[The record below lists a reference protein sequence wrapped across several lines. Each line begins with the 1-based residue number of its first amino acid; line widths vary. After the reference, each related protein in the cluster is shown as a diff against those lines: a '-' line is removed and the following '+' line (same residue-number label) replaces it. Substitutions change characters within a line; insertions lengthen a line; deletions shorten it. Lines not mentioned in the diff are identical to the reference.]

1 MDSSLRSLAGPAALS
16 LLLALT
22 GCSPAGPGADE
33 AQVGGAPLEGAASAP
48 ASEHSEPVP
57 PPSTGGSPEDQQEA
71 LTVVPVLR
79 PERGPYT
86 AEGLASEIQ
95 DLLTEVADRI
105 LVRDVEGLGALLHP
119 AFRGHALDG
128 QEVGAE
134 TALPLGATL
143 RTLGPAAPAGAA
155 RDPWTR
161 RLSTVLGT
169 LARVTHSEWVVAEAQ
184 FEEGSPSEAGVVEAD
199 VTLAGEGSDGV
210 LRADDLRL
218 RLRVERVEGAWRL
231 RTVVLV
237 RGERLVRAGAALTEV
252 SRSTGVHHVGP
263 RYGQP
268 GNDREGWNGA
278 AVADVDGDGHLDL
291 LVPGPSR
298 LFLYRNDGAG
308 GFLEEAEERGLGACP
323 GGTGALLADFDA
335 DGDPDLVLAGM
346 GWARRTEQGGTP
358 LRLFANQGDGTF
370 VERTEGA
377 GLGANLPALGL
388 TAADLDGDGLLDL
401 YVCGY
406 GRMEVLRNDNWL
418 EATNGAPDRLLLGR
432 GDLTFRDGT
441 EAAGLS
447 DHDWTV
453 GALAVDADQDG
464 LTDLLTLNHFG
475 PARAWRGVGG
485 GRFERAP
492 ALLGGLDSRLLF
504 GGLVADLDRDGRLDL
519 YLSGATSGTG
529 RRMVERVSAVT
540 GGAPLVSLGRMA
552 RGNRLLLGGE
562 GGFTP
567 AEPRGAESAGW
578 SWGAAATDL
587 DLDGHLDLLCANGFV
602 TGDLP
607 EDT

>member
-1 MDSSLRSLAGPAALS
+1 MDPSLRSLAGPAALL
-16 LLLALT
+16 LLLALP
-22 GCSPAGPGADE
+22 GCSPAGTGASDAGAESAPSAPVSE
-33 AQVGGAPLEGAASAP
+33 ALGAAPTEAPSVRPQQAVAPLAVAP
-48 ASEHSEPVP
+48 V
-57 PPSTGGSPEDQQEA
+57 QK
-71 LTVVPVLR
+71 

-86 AEGLASEIQ
+86 AEGLASEVQ

-105 LVRDVEGLGALLHP
+105 LVRDVEGLVALLHP
-119 AFRGHALDG
+119 EFRGHALDG
-128 QEVGAE
+128 SEVGSA
-134 TALPLGATL
+134 ASLPLGASL
-143 RTLGPAAPAGAA
+143 RALGPASAAGTA
-155 RDPWTR
+155 REAWSR
-161 RLSTVLGT
+161 RLSTALGA
-169 LARVTHSEWVVAEAQ
+169 LARVTHSEWIVAEAQ
-184 FEEGSPSEAGVVEAD
+184 FEEGSPSPSGVVEAD

-210 LRADDLRL
+210 LRADDLRV
-218 RLRVERVEGAWRL
+218 RLRVERVDGGWRL
-231 RTVVLV
+231 RTLVLV
-237 RGERLVRAGAALTEV
+237 SGERLTRVGAALTEV
-252 SRSTGVHHVGP
+252 SRSTGVHHMGP

-291 LVPGPSR
+291 VVPGPSR
-298 LFLYRNDGAG
+298 LFLYRNDGRG
-308 GFLEEAEERGLGACP
+308 GFLEEADARGLGSCA
-323 GGTGALLADFDA
+323 GGTGALLADLDA

-377 GLGANLPALGL
+377 GLGPNLPALGL

-406 GRMEVLRNDNWL
+406 GRMEALRNDNWL
-418 EATNGAPDRLLLGR
+418 EATNGAPDRLLLGQ

-447 DHDWTV
+447 DRDWTV

-475 PARAWRGVGG
+475 PARAWRGVGE

-492 ALLGGLDSRLLF
+492 GLLGGLDSRLLF

-552 RGNRLLLGGE
+552 RGNRILLGGD
-562 GGFTP
+562 GGFAP
-567 AEPRGAESAGW
+567 AEARGAESAGW

-587 DLDGHLDLLCANGFV
+587 DLDGNLDLLCANGFV